1 MNFVVEVLTKIMQGS
16 GFAALDW
23 RTVVMLLI
31 ACVLLYMGIVKGYE
45 PLLMVPIAFGM
56 LLANLPVTGLFN
68 EPVYD
73 AATAAPLVSCGCSIR
88 ASNTPSIRP
97 LSLWASAR

>member
-31 ACVLLYMGIVKGYE
+31 ACVLLYMGIVKGY
-45 PLLMVPIAFGM
+45 
-56 LLANLPVTGLFN
+56 
-68 EPVYD
+68 
-73 AATAAPLVSCGCSIR
+73 
-88 ASNTPSIRP
+88 
-97 LSLWASAR
+97 

>member
-31 ACVLLYMGIVKGYE
+31 ACVLLYMGIVKGPHCLWYVAGQ
-45 PLLMVPIAFGM
+45 PARHR
-56 LLANLPVTGLFN
+56 PV
-68 EPVYD
+68 
-73 AATAAPLVSCGCSIR
+73 
-88 ASNTPSIRP
+88 
-97 LSLWASAR
+97 